1 MDTVLLVGREHEKF
15 HYFNTSLSLTDTHT
29 IWNGLIGGTFLM
41 ISQFGTDQAELQR
54 FLTTSTLKRSILALV
69 CSLLAATSLGFLIFF
84 EGVAIFAF
92 YEHTGDANIDG
103 NQVFV
108 RFLVVEL
115 TVGVSGFLLAGLW
128 IG

>member
-15 HYFNTSLSLTDTHT
+15 HYFNTSLSLTDTYT

-69 CSLLAATSLGFLIFF
+69 CSLLAATALGFLIFF
-84 EGVAIFAF
+84 EGVAIDRKS
-92 YEHTGDANIDG
+92 TRLNSS
-103 NQVFV
+103 N
-108 RFLVVEL
+108 
-115 TVGVSGFLLAGLW
+115 
-128 IG
+128 